1 MRILLSKGDTFTG
14 EVVGKNPNSRA
25 NVKAVLRNLVFQ
37 VELGTKRNGFELA
50 LTEYP
55 IAWQTN

>member
-50 LTEYP
+50 LTE
-55 IAWQTN
+55 